1 MKKNKERKIINFKS
15 KISANFFVLSIITV
29 LSFITMALTFVFSR
43 AVWDMEMF
51 ISYFQSPKLLLLN
64 FLPIFLLFALIYLVT
79 NRLYLGYFI
88 STGLWVAFSIINKFK
103 LTYRDDPF
111 KFIDILLVRES
122 MDMAQKYPI
131 VFSRNMIIMVIGIIT
146 ITVMLYFFA
155 NYKVDT
161 KRIRIASLIFVILLS
176 YFLFDNT
183 YSDTKVYAE
192 LGDQTLIN
200 PWSKTQQFQA
210 KGFVYPFI
218 HSIREAFEKEPDG
231 YDKDKARE
239 ILSSYEYND
248 IPEEKKVNVIA
259 IMLESYSDFSK
270 YESIVWKDDPYKYF
284 HKLQLESYH
293 GNLITDVFGG
303 GTIETERSFL
313 TGYHNHPRY
322 YKDTNSFVWYFD
334 EQGYYTE
341 AMHPIYGWFYNRRNV
356 NEYLGF
362 QNFDYYENKYSKISE
377 YFFMDYDF
385 FDFII
390 EGYENSTKPYFN
402 FSVTYQ
408 NHGPYS
414 DEYIEGNDIIEFKDS
429 YDRKAFN
436 IVNNYL
442 SGIKRTDAAIEKL
455 IEYFRNQEEP
465 TVVVLF
471 GDHKPWLGNDD
482 IGYKMLGID
491 IDMKT
496 PQGMVNYYETPY
508 IIWGNDSA
516 KDVFGD
522 VFKGEG
528 KTISPNFLMPEL
540 FNLMGLKGNEYMQ
553 YINDLKQSV
562 DVLNKVYYK
571 ENGEYTNK
579 LNDRNQELLKE
590 YINVEFYYSHN
601 FIKKD

>member
-15 KISANFFVLSIITV
+15 KISKNIFVLVVMTV
-29 LSFITMALTFVFSR
+29 LSFITMTLTFVFSR

-51 ISYFQSPKLLLLN
+51 LSYFQSPKLLILN
-64 FLPIFLLFALIYLVT
+64 FLPIFLLFMLVYLIS
-79 NRLYLGYFI
+79 NRLYLGYI
-88 STGLWVAFSIINKFK
+88 VSSGLWVTFSIINKFK
-103 LTYRDDPF
+103 LTFRDDPF

-155 NYKVDT
+155 NYKIEKT
-161 KRIRIASLIFVILLS
+161 RIRIASLIFVILVS

-183 YSDTKVYAE
+183 YSDSKVYAE

-200 PWSKTQQFQA
+200 PWSKTQQYQA

-218 HSIREAFEKEPDG
+218 HSIREAFEKEPEG
-231 YDKDKARE
+231 YDKEEAKE
-239 ILSSYEYND
+239 ILSSYKYND
-248 IPEEKKVNVIA
+248 IPEDKKVNIIA
-259 IMLESYSDFSK
+259 IMLEAYSDFSK
-270 YESIVWKDDPYKYF
+270 YENIIWKENPYEYF
-284 HKLQLESYH
+284 QKLQSESYH

-303 GTIETERSFL
+303 GTVETERSFL

-322 YKDTNSFVWYFD
+322 YKDTNSFVWYFV

-362 QNFDYYENKYSKISE
+362 NNFDYYENKYSKISE

-390 EGYENSTKPYFN
+390 EGYEKSTKPYFN

-414 DEYIEGNDIIEFKDS
+414 EEYVEGNDIIEFKEG
-429 YDRKAFN
+429 YDEKAFN

-442 SGIKRTDAAIEKL
+442 AGIKRTDEAIEKL
-455 IEYFRNQEEP
+455 IEYFREQEEP

-491 IDMKT
+491 IDMST
-496 PQGMVNYYETPY
+496 PQGMVNYYEAPY

-528 KTISPNFLMPEL
+528 NTISPNFLMPEL

-553 YINDLKQSV
+553 YINDLKQSI

-579 LNDRNQELLKE
+579 LSKENEELLKQF
-590 YINVEFYYSHN
+590 INVEFYYSHN
-601 FIKKD
+601 FIKK

>member
-15 KISANFFVLSIITV
+15 KISKNIFVLVVMSV
-29 LSFITMALTFVFSR
+29 LSFITMTLTFVFSR

-51 ISYFQSPKLLLLN
+51 LSYFQSPKLLILN
-64 FLPIFLLFALIYLVT
+64 FLPIFLLFMLVYLIS
-79 NRLYLGYFI
+79 NRLYLGYI
-88 STGLWVAFSIINKFK
+88 VSSGLWVTFSIINKFK

-155 NYKVDT
+155 NYKIDKT
-161 KRIRIASLIFVILLS
+161 RIRIASLIFVILVS

-183 YSDTKVYAE
+183 YSDSKVYAE

-200 PWSKTQQFQA
+200 PWSKTQQYQA

-218 HSIREAFEKEPDG
+218 HSIREAFEKEPEG
-231 YDKDKARE
+231 YDKEEAKE
-239 ILSSYEYND
+239 ILSSYKYND
-248 IPEEKKVNVIA
+248 IPEDKKVNIIA
-259 IMLESYSDFSK
+259 IMLEAYSDFSK
-270 YESIVWKDDPYKYF
+270 YENISWKENPYQYF
-284 HKLQLESYH
+284 QKLQSESYH

-303 GTIETERSFL
+303 GTVETERSFL

-390 EGYENSTKPYFN
+390 EGYEKSTKPYFN

-414 DEYIEGNDIIEFKDS
+414 DEYKEGNDIIEFKEG
-429 YDRKAFN
+429 YDEKAFN

-442 SGIKRTDAAIEKL
+442 AGIKRTDEAIEKL
-455 IEYFRNQEEP
+455 IEYFREQEEP

-482 IGYKMLGID
+482 IGYKMLEID

-516 KDVFGD
+516 KEVFGD

-528 KTISPNFLMPEL
+528 NTISPNFLMPEL

-553 YINDLKQSV
+553 YINDLKQSI

-579 LNDRNQELLKE
+579 LSKENEELLKQFT
-590 YINVEFYYSHN
+590 NVEFYYSHN
-601 FIKKD
+601 FIKK

>member
-15 KISANFFVLSIITV
+15 KISENLFVLVVMSV
-29 LSFITMALTFVFSR
+29 LSFITMTLTFVFSR

-51 ISYFQSPKLLLLN
+51 LSYFQSPKLLILN
-64 FLPIFLLFALIYLVT
+64 FLPIFLLFMLVYLIS
-79 NRLYLGYFI
+79 NRLYLGYI
-88 STGLWVAFSIINKFK
+88 VSSGLWVTFSIINKFK

-155 NYKVDT
+155 NYKIEKT
-161 KRIRIASLIFVILLS
+161 RIRIASLIFVILVS

-183 YSDTKVYAE
+183 YSDSKVYAE

-200 PWSKTQQFQA
+200 PWSKTQQYQA

-218 HSIREAFEKEPDG
+218 HSIREAFEKEPEG
-231 YDKDKARE
+231 YDKEEAKE
-239 ILSSYEYND
+239 ILSSYKYND
-248 IPEEKKVNVIA
+248 IPEDKKVNIIA
-259 IMLESYSDFSK
+259 IMLEAYSDFSK
-270 YESIVWKDDPYKYF
+270 YENIIWKENPYEYF
-284 HKLQLESYH
+284 QKLQSESYH

-303 GTIETERSFL
+303 GTVETERSFL

-322 YKDTNSFVWYFD
+322 YKDTNSFVWYFV

-362 QNFDYYENKYSKISE
+362 NNFDYYENKYSKISE

-390 EGYENSTKPYFN
+390 EGYEKSTKPYFN

-414 DEYIEGNDIIEFKDS
+414 EEYVEGNDIIEFKEG
-429 YDRKAFN
+429 YDEKAFN

-442 SGIKRTDAAIEKL
+442 AGIKRTDEAIEKL
-455 IEYFRNQEEP
+455 IEYFREQEEP

-491 IDMKT
+491 IDMST
-496 PQGMVNYYETPY
+496 PQGMVNYYEAPY

-528 KTISPNFLMPEL
+528 NTISPNFLMPEL

-553 YINDLKQSV
+553 YINDLKQSI

-579 LNDRNQELLKE
+579 LSKENEELLKQF
-590 YINVEFYYSHN
+590 INVEFYYSHN
-601 FIKKD
+601 FIKK

>member
-15 KISANFFVLSIITV
+15 KISKNIFVLVVMTV
-29 LSFITMALTFVFSR
+29 LSFITMTLTFVFSR

-51 ISYFQSPKLLLLN
+51 LSYFQSPKLLILN
-64 FLPIFLLFALIYLVT
+64 FLPIFLLFMLVYLIS
-79 NRLYLGYFI
+79 NRLYLGYI
-88 STGLWVAFSIINKFK
+88 VSSGLWVTFSIINKFK

-155 NYKVDT
+155 NYKIEKT
-161 KRIRIASLIFVILLS
+161 RIRIASLIFVILVS

-183 YSDTKVYAE
+183 YSDSKVYAE

-200 PWSKTQQFQA
+200 PWSKTQQYQA

-218 HSIREAFEKEPDG
+218 HSIREAFEKEPEG
-231 YDKDKARE
+231 YDKEEAKE
-239 ILSSYEYND
+239 ILSSYRYND
-248 IPEEKKVNVIA
+248 IPEDKKVNIIA
-259 IMLESYSDFSK
+259 IMLEAYSDFSK
-270 YESIVWKDDPYKYF
+270 YENISWKENPYEYF
-284 HKLQLESYH
+284 QKLQSESYH

-303 GTIETERSFL
+303 GTVETERSFL

-322 YKDTNSFVWYFD
+322 YKDTNSFVWYFV

-362 QNFDYYENKYSKISE
+362 NNFDYYENKYSKISE

-390 EGYENSTKPYFN
+390 EGYEKSTKPYFN

-414 DEYIEGNDIIEFKDS
+414 EEYVEGNDIIEFKEG
-429 YDRKAFN
+429 YDEKAFN

-442 SGIKRTDAAIEKL
+442 AGIKRTDEAIEKL
-455 IEYFRNQEEP
+455 IEYFREQEEP
-465 TVVVLF
+465 TVVLLF

-491 IDMKT
+491 IDMST
-496 PQGMVNYYETPY
+496 PQGMVNYYEAPY

-516 KDVFGD
+516 KEVFGD

-528 KTISPNFLMPEL
+528 NTISPNFLMPEL

-553 YINDLKQSV
+553 YINDLKQSI

-579 LNDRNQELLKE
+579 LSKENEELLKQFT
-590 YINVEFYYSHN
+590 NVEFYYSHN
-601 FIKKD
+601 FIKK

>member
-15 KISANFFVLSIITV
+15 KISENVFVLVVMSV
-29 LSFITMALTFVFSR
+29 LSFITMTLTFVFSR

-51 ISYFQSPKLLLLN
+51 LSYFQSPKLLILN
-64 FLPIFLLFALIYLVT
+64 FLPIFLLFMLVYLIS
-79 NRLYLGYFI
+79 NRLYLGYI
-88 STGLWVAFSIINKFK
+88 VSSGLWVTFSIINKFK

-131 VFSRNMIIMVIGIIT
+131 VFSRNMIIMIIGIIT

-155 NYKVDT
+155 NYKFEKT
-161 KRIRIASLIFVILLS
+161 RIRIASLIFVILVS

-183 YSDTKVYAE
+183 YSDSKVYAE

-200 PWSKTQQFQA
+200 PWSKTQQYQA

-218 HSIREAFEKEPDG
+218 HSIREAFEKEPEG
-231 YDKDKARE
+231 YDKEEAKE
-239 ILSSYEYND
+239 ILSSYKYND
-248 IPEEKKVNVIA
+248 IPEDKKVNIIS

-270 YESIVWKDDPYKYF
+270 YENISWKEDPYEYF
-284 HKLQLESYH
+284 HKLQAESYH

-303 GTIETERSFL
+303 GTVETERSFL

-390 EGYENSTKPYFN
+390 EGYEKSNKPYFN

-414 DEYIEGNDIIEFKDS
+414 DEYKEGNDIIEFKEG
-429 YDRKAFN
+429 YDEKAFN

-442 SGIKRTDAAIEKL
+442 AGIKRTDEAIEKL
-455 IEYFRNQEEP
+455 IEYFREQEEP

-516 KDVFGD
+516 KEVFGD

-528 KTISPNFLMPEL
+528 NTISPNFLMPEL

-553 YINDLKQSV
+553 YINDLKQSM

-579 LNDRNQELLKE
+579 LSKENEELLKE
-590 YINVEFYYSHN
+590 FTNVEFYYSHN
-601 FIKKD
+601 FIKK

>member
-15 KISANFFVLSIITV
+15 KISENIFVLSIITV

-88 STGLWVAFSIINKFK
+88 STGLWVTFSIINKFK

-131 VFSRNMIIMVIGIIT
+131 VFSRNMIIMIIGIIF

-155 NYKVDT
+155 NYKIDKT
-161 KRIRIASLIFVILLS
+161 RIRIASLIFVILLS

-192 LGDQTLIN
+192 LGDQSLIN
-200 PWSKTQQFQA
+200 PWSKTQQYQA

-231 YDKDKARE
+231 YNKEEAKE
-239 ILSSYEYND
+239 LLSSYKYND
-248 IPEEKKVNVIA
+248 IPEDKKVNIIA

-270 YESIVWKDDPYKYF
+270 YENISWKEDPYEYF

-390 EGYENSTKPYFN
+390 EGYENSAKPYFN

-414 DEYIEGNDIIEFKDS
+414 DEYKEGNDIIEFKEG
-429 YDRKAFN
+429 YDEKAFN
-436 IVNNYL
+436 IINNYL
-442 SGIKRTDAAIEKL
+442 SGIKRTDEAIKKL
-455 IEYFRNQEEP
+455 IEYFRDQEEP

-508 IIWGNDSA
+508 VIWGNDSA
-516 KDVFGD
+516 KEVYGD
-522 VFKGEG
+522 VFKGQG
-528 KTISPNFLMPEL
+528 NTISPNFLMPEL

-579 LNDRNQELLKE
+579 LSKENEELLKQFT
-590 YINVEFYYSHN
+590 NVEFYYSHN
-601 FIKKD
+601 FIKK